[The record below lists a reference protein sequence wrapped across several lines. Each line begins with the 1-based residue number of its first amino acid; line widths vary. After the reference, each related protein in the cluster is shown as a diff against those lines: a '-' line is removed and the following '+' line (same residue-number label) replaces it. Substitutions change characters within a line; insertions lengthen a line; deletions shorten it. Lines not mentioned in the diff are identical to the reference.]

1 MSNDEYI
8 KDLISIS
15 KRTSELMKAV
25 AETQRQSLKETKR
38 NDYKRTEAKKLVKEM
53 GSVGDLAEKKE
64 ALNKLINSTPAN
76 NNRRKEMLEEYRQV
90 DTKIKDYWDKKI
102 TSWEEGTAKVDDE
115 FKKPV
120 IKVDKDIKK

>member
-38 NDYKRTEAKKLVKEM
+38 NDYKRTEAKKLVKEI

>member
-38 NDYKRTEAKKLVKEM
+38 NDYKRTEARKLVKEM

-64 ALNKLINSTPAN
+64 ALNKLINSTPPN

-90 DTKIKDYWDKKI
+90 DSKIKDYWDKKI
-102 TSWEEGTAKVDDE
+102 TSWEKGTAKVDDE

>member
-64 ALNKLINSTPAN
+64 ALNKLINSRECCEIAD
-76 NNRRKEMLEEYRQV
+76 KLRQLKSV
-90 DTKIKDYWDKKI
+90 KSQIKSFLGEKGLWDDNQI
-102 TSWEEGTAKVDDE
+102 
-115 FKKPV
+115 
-120 IKVDKDIKK
+120 

>member
-1 MSNDEYI
+1 MSNDDYI
-8 KDLISIS
+8 RNLLSIS
-15 KRTSELMKAV
+15 KRTSELMKDV
-25 AETQRQSLKETKR
+25 AETQRQSLKEIKR

-64 ALNKLINSTPAN
+64 ALNKLINSTPPN

-90 DTKIKDYWDKKI
+90 DSKIKDYWDKKI
-102 TSWEEGTAKVDDE
+102 TSWEKGTAKVDDE